1 MILPTKVALSPAV
14 DYPQIEPPNTYNMLS
29 TLNRSLLSTTVR
41 IGGKRAPLV
50 NNIISSR
57 CLSSAATTEDAPVD
71 PMEVFDSIDTNGDG
85 VLSKDEF
92 RVAVEK
98 MHYVSSF

>member
-1 MILPTKVALSPAV
+1 
-14 DYPQIEPPNTYNMLS
+14 MLS
-29 TLNRSLLSTTVR
+29 TLNRSLLSTTGR
-41 IGGKRAPLV
+41 IGGKRAHLV
-50 NNIISSR
+50 NNIIVSSR

>member
-1 MILPTKVALSPAV
+1 
-14 DYPQIEPPNTYNMLS
+14 MLS
-29 TLNRSLLSTTVR
+29 TLNRSLLSTTGR

-57 CLSSAATTEDAPVD
+57 CLSSTATTEDAPVD

>member
-1 MILPTKVALSPAV
+1 
-14 DYPQIEPPNTYNMLS
+14 MLS

-41 IGGKRAPLV
+41 IGGKRTPLANV
-50 NNIISSR
+50 ILSSR
-57 CLSSAATTEDAPVD
+57 CQSSTAATEDAPVD
-71 PMEVFDSIDTNGDG
+71 PMEVFDSIDTNDDG

-98 MHYVSSF
+98 MHYVSISNFRLYPHIFGII

>member
-1 MILPTKVALSPAV
+1 
-14 DYPQIEPPNTYNMLS
+14 MLS

-50 NNIISSR
+50 NIISSR
-57 CLSSAATTEDAPVD
+57 CLSSTATTEDAPVD

>member
-1 MILPTKVALSPAV
+1 
-14 DYPQIEPPNTYNMLS
+14 MLS

-41 IGGKRAPLV
+41 FGGKKAPLV
-50 NNIISSR
+50 NIISSR
-57 CLSSAATTEDAPVD
+57 CLSSSTATTEDAPVD

-98 MHYVSSF
+98 MHYVSM